1 MSFGVTPTGFNR
13 PSADE
18 IRAEVVQRARD
29 IYGPINTGP
38 ESGIGQ
44 QIAAQ
49 VERESLIWS
58 AMEAVYLSQYPDSA
72 AGRSLDGAVQ
82 LTGVTRL
89 GATRT
94 IVLVELEGTPGTVI
108 PEGSQMSTGDG
119 DVFELVNQ
127 QTLDGTGQASGQAR
141 ALEAGP
147 VLALAGTLVNID
159 TPVSGWD
166 SVNNPDDGETGRAVE
181 TDPELRSRRLQ
192 SLSVTG
198 AGTVEA
204 IRARLLQQVEDVT
217 AVTIIENRSDDVDAD
232 GRPPHS
238 FEAVVSGGV
247 DEDVANLIWLAK
259 PAGIETHGD
268 ITVIVTDSQGE
279 PQPISFSRP
288 VLVYI
293 WVRVTITP
301 NGVGSWPGDANATEA
316 ATDAIVEAGSQL
328 GVGDNVIFQSLFG
341 PVYDAVP
348 GIESLSIEL
357 AATSEP
363 GTPPSSYAAENLT
376 IGANELAAFLDDRVE
391 VIIDG

>member
-13 PSADE
+13 PSDDE

-217 AVTIIENRSDDVDAD
+217 AVTIIENRSDDVDSD

-238 FEAVVSGGV
+238 FETVVSGGV

-268 ITVIVTDSQGE
+268 ITVIVTDSQDE

-357 AATSEP
+357 AATSDP
-363 GTPPSSYAAENLT
+363 NTPPGSYAAENLT
-376 IGANELAAFLDDRVE
+376 VGANELAAFLDDRVE